1 MIYLD
6 YSSSTP
12 VVESVLNKMLPY
24 FGQQFGNASSRL
36 HLAGW
41 QAEEAVEE
49 SRKTISRFLGGNAQ
63 DIYFTSGATESIN
76 LVLRG
81 IDWQKGDALITCRS
95 EHKAV
100 LDTCDVL
107 AEKGVSILYAN
118 IHESGQ
124 IDFAHFESLCNSSV
138 KLASVMAVNNET
150 GVVQPIQKLSAIAK
164 GNNIPFF
171 CDATQAVGKMV
182 FDNRAMNTD
191 GLAFSAHKFYGPK
204 GVGGL
209 LLKKGLRDLLQTQI
223 SGGGQEHNLR
233 SGSVNVPGIVGMAAA
248 IEYSHKGIE
257 AECTR
262 MADLRNILWNGLK
275 ENCCVEL
282 AINGTKCLPHILNVQ
297 FGELD
302 SESLQSKFNHQLC
315 LSNGSA
321 CNSATVLPS
330 HVLLAMGKSNASANA
345 SIRFSL
351 GRLTTKEELRS
362 VIQIVAKAAVELLGE
377 Q

>member
-24 FGQQFGNASSRL
+24 FGEQFGNASSRL

-49 SRKTISRFLGGNAQ
+49 SRKTISRFLGSNAQ

-81 IDWQKGDALITCRS
+81 INWQKGDALITCRS

-100 LDTCDVL
+100 LDTCQYLV
-107 AEKGVSILYAN
+107 EKGVSILYTN

-124 IDFAHFESLCNSSV
+124 IDPKHFESLCSSSV

-150 GVVQPIQKLSAIAK
+150 GVVQPIQNLSAIAK

-171 CDATQAVGKMV
+171 CDATQAIGKMA
-182 FDNRAMNTD
+182 FDNRAMNVD

-209 LLKKGLRDLLQTQI
+209 LLKKGLRELLQAQI
-223 SGGGQEHNLR
+223 SGGGQERNLR
-233 SGSVNVPGIVGMAAA
+233 SGSANVPGIVGMAAA
-248 IEYSHKGIE
+248 LEYSQKEIE
-257 AECTR
+257 AEFTR
-262 MADLRNILWNGLK
+262 IAALRNLLWNGLK
-275 ENCCVEL
+275 EKCSIDL
-282 AINGTKCLPHILNVQ
+282 SINGTKCLPHILNVQ

-302 SESLQSKFNHQLC
+302 SESLLSKFNHQLC
-315 LSNGSA
+315 VSNGSA
-321 CNSATVLPS
+321 CNSAAVLPS
-330 HVLLAMGKSNASANA
+330 HVLLAMGKSKASANA

-351 GRLTTKEELRS
+351 GRLTTEEELRS
-362 VIQIVAKAAVELLGE
+362 TIRIVGKAVDELLGE
-377 Q
+377 